1 MQGGVLVGTGW
12 GEIQISAYTF
22 QGSDKQLYIVSL
34 EIINQILYARDGPL
48 MLDEFE
54 LGELADVLQVATAF
68 IVDHEVSVDVVSE
81 FLVIDEERLHH
92 CLLDV
97 TVV

>member
-1 MQGGVLVGTGW
+1 
-12 GEIQISAYTF
+12 
-22 QGSDKQLYIVSL
+22 
-34 EIINQILYARDGPL
+34 